1 MAGLLPAVA
10 VEQLTAEAG
19 WPRLVRDA
27 ESAEH
32 NSDTVLG
39 SAIEVRSLGDAE
51 QVSDVLRV
59 GEGLAADRTPEGHVA
74 LGDWT
79 SLAHRNL
86 GV

>member
-1 MAGLLPAVA
+1 MR
-10 VEQLTAEAG
+10 E
-19 WPRLVRDA
+19 A

-59 GEGLAADRTPEGHVA
+59 GGGAGRGP
-74 LGDWT
+74 
-79 SLAHRNL
+79 NP
-86 GV
+86 